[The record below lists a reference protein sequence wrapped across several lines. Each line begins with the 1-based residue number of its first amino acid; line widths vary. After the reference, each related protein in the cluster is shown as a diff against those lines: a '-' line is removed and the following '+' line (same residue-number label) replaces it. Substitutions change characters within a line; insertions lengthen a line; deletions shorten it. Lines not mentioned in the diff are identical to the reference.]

1 MTNLAIGLY
10 EKDTSSARELGDKN
24 VLKLAAAKKARGAVV
39 PSTPREVLANYP
51 VQHPEVSLE
60 DATKYFNHALKEND
74 SGAGAAG
81 WGE

>member
-1 MTNLAIGLY
+1 MY
-10 EKDTSSARELGDKN
+10 EKDTSSARELGDKRQ
-24 VLKLAAAKKARGAVV
+24 LKLAAAKKARGAVV

-51 VQHPEVSLE
+51 VQHPEVSYE
-60 DATKYFNHALKEND
+60 DAVKFLNYTPKEND

>member
-51 VQHPEVSLE
+51 VQHPEVSRE
-60 DATKYFNHALKEND
+60 DAMKHFSYTPKDADN
-74 SGAGAAG
+74 GA
-81 WGE
+81 